1 VIAARTVP
9 RPWREVALAVAYFGI
24 GGLLLASGLPLRVH
38 IGEGPA
44 WSAPGWARLAV
55 LAAVCLTLLLRSRAP
70 VLALILGVLIAAV
83 EVPFGLSLAVLIVLA
98 DLLYRATLDG
108 SERASRVIVV
118 VVGSLI
124 LLSAIASFA
133 FAGDWRAALVTLLLV
148 CTFPLVPVWWAIN
161 VRQHR
166 RIAEVERARADQ
178 LARIAELDRWA
189 AVAAERAWMA
199 RDLHDVIA
207 GHLSAIAIQS
217 EAVLSMADGGDPATV
232 RGVLRSVRDNSVA
245 SLNEMRTMIGLLRAD
260 DEAAEAPTA
269 PARLRDLEPLLRS
282 ARAAGLRVTATT
294 SELEPEL
301 PAAVDLSAYRI
312 VQEALTNA
320 IKHAPNATAEVDVRR
335 RDGTLVVE
343 VVNDRPAAAQPAPA
357 PADGTGL
364 TTMRERAQAVGGVL
378 VAGPF
383 EGGWRVRAE
392 LPVEGQ
398 A

>member
-1 VIAARTVP
+1 MTTSRIVP
-9 RPWREVALAVAYFGI
+9 PFWRDVALALAYFGI
-24 GGLLLASGLPLRVH
+24 GGVLLASGLPLQVR
-38 IGEGPA
+38 IGHVSG
-44 WSAPGWARLAV
+44 WSAPEWARLVV
-55 LAAVCLTLLLRSRAP
+55 LAAICLALPLRTRAP
-70 VLALILGVLIAAV
+70 VLGLAIGVLIAAV
-83 EVPFGLSLAVLIVLA
+83 EVPFGLSLAVLLVLA
-98 DLLYRATLDG
+98 DLLYSATLNG
-108 SERASRVIVV
+108 SERASRIILV

-133 FAGDWRAALVTLLLV
+133 FAGDWRTALLTVLV
-148 CTFPLVPVWWAIN
+148 VCSFPLVPVWWAIN

-178 LARIAELDRWA
+178 LARIAELDRRA
-189 AVAAERAWMA
+189 AVAAERSRMA

-245 SLNEMRTMIGLLRAD
+245 SLAEMRTMIGLLRAD
-260 DEAAEAPTA
+260 DDAAEASTA

-282 ARAAGLRVTATT
+282 ARAAGLRVSATT
-294 SELEPEL
+294 TELEPEL

-320 IKHAPNATAEVDVRR
+320 IKHAPQATAEVAVHRCNGR
-335 RDGTLVVE
+335 LVIE
-343 VVNDRPAAAQPAPA
+343 VVNDAARPDTTPAE
-357 PADGTGL
+357 GTGL
-364 TTMRERAQAVGGVL
+364 VSMRERAQAVGGVL
-378 VAGPF
+378 DAGPF

-392 LPVEGQ
+392 LPVESGP
-398 A
+398 